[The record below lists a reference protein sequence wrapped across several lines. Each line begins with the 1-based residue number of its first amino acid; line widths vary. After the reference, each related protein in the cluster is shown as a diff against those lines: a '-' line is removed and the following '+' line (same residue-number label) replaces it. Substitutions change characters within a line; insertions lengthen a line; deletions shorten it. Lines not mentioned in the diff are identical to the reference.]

1 MYKADKEQIL
11 SLAKLKNL
19 VPGTLIYNGN
29 RTEFFE
35 IELYAYNSKV
45 LHKETFSSVEDFMA
59 CESNLG
65 DSKDLTYWLNV
76 TGINHVDEIRKLG
89 YHYNMNDLLLEQIL
103 TITKHNS
110 FKIEEGFIF
119 NDLQMVKMN
128 LNSIE
133 VENTSI
139 FYAENSV
146 ITFQERAGD
155 IFGPLRHRIENK
167 EGYVRNENTSYLYYC
182 MMDALVDQYLQVLE
196 FIKLDVQDA
205 EEAIIVEEAINL
217 KWVHQLK
224 KHMMMMKMN
233 ATSIDK
239 VIEVFHKDNK
249 HLQLTDVSFIDNLYE
264 HSKLLVNDVALQREI
279 VDALFENYMLYNS
292 NEMNKVMTTLTIFS
306 AIFIPLS
313 FLAGIFGMNFVD
325 MPLLTNPYGFY
336 YFMGG
341 CAMTTLLMIGFF
353 KLRKWF

>member
-35 IELYAYNSKV
+35 IELYAYNSQV
-45 LHKETFSSVEDFMA
+45 LLKEKFISVDDFRTFVNGLDDLEDLNF
-59 CESNLG
+59 
-65 DSKDLTYWLNV
+65 WLNV
-76 TGINHVDEIRKLG
+76 TGINHVEEIRRLG
-89 YHYNMNDLLLEQIL
+89 HLYNMADLLLEQIL

-110 FKIEEGFIF
+110 FRIEEGFIF

-128 LNSIE
+128 QDSIE

-167 EGYVRNENTSYLYYC
+167 EGYVRDELASYLYYC
-182 MMDALVDQYLQVLE
+182 MMDVLVDQYLQVLE
-196 FIKLDVQDA
+196 FIKLDVEKA

-217 KWVHQLK
+217 RWVHQLK

-233 ATSIDK
+233 ATSIEK
-239 VIEVFHKDNK
+239 VVEVFHKDNK
-249 HLQLTDVSFIDNLYE
+249 YLQLNDASFVDNLYE
-264 HSKLLVNDVALQREI
+264 HTKLLVNDVALQREI
-279 VDALFENYMLYNS
+279 VNALFENYMLYNS

-313 FLAGIFGMNFVD
+313 FLAGVFGMNFVD
-325 MPLLTNPYGFY
+325 MPLLTNPNGFY
-336 YFMGG
+336 YFLVG
-341 CAMTTLLMIGFF
+341 CGVTSLAMVGFF